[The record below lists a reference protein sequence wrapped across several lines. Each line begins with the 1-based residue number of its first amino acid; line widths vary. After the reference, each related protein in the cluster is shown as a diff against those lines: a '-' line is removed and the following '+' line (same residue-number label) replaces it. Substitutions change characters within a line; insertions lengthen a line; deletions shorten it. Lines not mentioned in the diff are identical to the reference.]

1 MLVTKQQIIELAL
14 SSLGINS
21 SILDIQPEESALALK
36 KLDLLAAQL
45 LGDGY
50 LFTYVVPDSLGDSTL
65 NDEWEL
71 EDWAVGPL
79 SDMLALKTAND
90 FSKPI
95 TATLVTAAVY
105 GKSILE
111 TNSIKALT
119 SRPLS
124 PMTIMGAGNVRFGS
138 TFAYETTNYTTT

>member
-65 NDEWEL
+65 NDEFAKEYGMRVHKDKGSGRL
-71 EDWAVGPL
+71 FAAD
-79 SDMLALKTAND
+79 LKGN
-90 FSKPI
+90 K
-95 TATLVTAAVY
+95 
-105 GKSILE
+105 
-111 TNSIKALT
+111 
-119 SRPLS
+119 
-124 PMTIMGAGNVRFGS
+124 IM
-138 TFAYETTNYTTT
+138 